1 MNQPQDMAGI
11 DVLPSWTLTTTAIWC
26 NDVNKRA
33 ILIVKG
39 DWSAYCVLL
48 REHESRNMNLAGCRR
63 DSCCYLKD
71 YRAKLVAEMRASD
84 VNVVVGSTDAGS
96 CARAVGSKS

>member
-1 MNQPQDMAGI
+1 MNRSQHRADI

-26 NDVNKRA
+26 EDVNQRA

-48 REHESRNMNLAGCRR
+48 REYEARRMDLAGCRGEACR
-63 DSCCYLKD
+63 YLQD
-71 YRAKLVAEMRASD
+71 YRARLIAETRSCEAD
-84 VNVVVGSTDAGS
+84 VFADSSNA
-96 CARAVGSKS
+96 

>member
-1 MNQPQDMAGI
+1 MNQPQDRAGI

-26 NDVNKRA
+26 ADANQRA

-48 REHESRNMNLAGCRR
+48 REHEARRMDLAGCRGEACR
-63 DSCCYLKD
+63 YLQE
-71 YRAKLVAEMRASD
+71 YRARLIAETLSSETNFSADSD
-84 VNVVVGSTDAGS
+84 DAGN
-96 CARAVGSKS
+96 